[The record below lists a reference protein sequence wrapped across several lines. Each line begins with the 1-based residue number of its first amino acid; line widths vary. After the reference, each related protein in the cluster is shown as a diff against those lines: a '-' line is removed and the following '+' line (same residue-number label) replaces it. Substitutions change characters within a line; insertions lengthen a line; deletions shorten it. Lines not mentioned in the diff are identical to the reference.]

1 MEAREGN
8 DILSRVIR
16 VVAKSQ
22 HLDSAQVTPE
32 STFKDLGIDSL
43 DGLQILFA
51 LEEEFGVNIPDDAG
65 KEFDSIRRVSEGIR
79 MLLEAQDTAPANPV

>member
-1 MEAREGN
+1 MELTTEG
-8 DILSRVIR
+8 DLTARVIQ

-22 HLDSAQVTPE
+22 HMDAAAIKPE
-32 STFKDLGIDSL
+32 STFTELGIDSL

-65 KEFDSIRRVSEGIR
+65 KEFNSIGKVSEGIR
-79 MLLEAQDTAPANPV
+79 LLLDAKAAAPST